1 MPRLLCLLLILSP
14 AVAPAFA
21 QRDIGSVEVVVNSK
35 TVPVRVSADSPELG
49 NLALLA
55 FQSHGRYR
63 LQASGYAYDIR
74 FSLAGPSQ
82 VRVDITKGGGGG
94 TVASEVVTGTS
105 TRNALLR
112 AADIAVE
119 RTNGLGLHGY
129 FASRL
134 VFIGRGTGVSEI
146 YVSDLFF
153 GEIRR
158 ITADRTDALMPRWS
172 PDGRKVLYT
181 SYLHGFPDIFLIDLS
196 TYQRTTFES
205 FKGTNMSARFS
216 PDGRRVAMILTG
228 SGSTEVWVS
237 DAQGRGLSR
246 LTRSDSA
253 KSSPSWSPD
262 ASRLVFA
269 QEPGPQLYLMGASGG
284 GARRLTSG
292 AISTYCAEP
301 DWSHANPNRIAFTI
315 RVGGRFQIA
324 VYDFSKGQ
332 SEQVSK
338 ASFDGVEPSW
348 LPDGRHL
355 VYSARNSVTSRICIL
370 DTETG
375 RSTPVS
381 PSSFGAALQANV
393 WAPGR

>member
-1 MPRLLCLLLILSP
+1 MPRLLRLLLALLP
-14 AVAPAFA
+14 AAAPAFA

-35 TVPVRVSADSPELG
+35 TVPVRVSADSPELN
-49 NLALLA
+49 NLALQA
-55 FQSHGRYR
+55 FSSHGRYR

-74 FSLAGPSQ
+74 FTQAGRFQ
-82 VRVDITKGGGGG
+82 VRVDVSKGGGAGP
-94 TVASEVVTGTS
+94 VASEVVTGTS
-105 TRNALLR
+105 ERNALFR
-112 AADIAVE
+112 AADFAVE
-119 RTNGLGLHGY
+119 KTNGLGLKGY
-129 FASRL
+129 FASKL
-134 VFIGRGTGVSEI
+134 VFIGKSTGSSE
-146 YVSDLFF
+146 VCTSDLFF

-158 ITADRTDALMPRWS
+158 ITSDRADALMPRWS

-181 SYLHGFPDIFLIDLS
+181 SYVHGFPDIFLIDLA

-216 PDGRRVAMILTG
+216 PDGRRVAMVLTG

-237 DAQGRGLSR
+237 DAQGRGLAR
-246 LTRSDSA
+246 LTHSDSA
-253 KSSPSWSPD
+253 KSSPCFSPD
-262 ASRLVFA
+262 GSRLVFA
-269 QEPGPQLYLMGASGG
+269 QEPGPQLYVMGSSGG
-284 GARRLTSG
+284 PAGRITSS

-301 DWSHANPNRIAFTI
+301 DWSRANSGKIAFTI

-324 VYDFSKGQ
+324 VYDFSKGE

-338 ASFDGVEPSW
+338 APFDGVEPSW

-355 VYSARNSVTSRICIL
+355 VYTARSASTNRICIL

-381 PSSFGAALQANV
+381 PTSFGAALQANV
-393 WAPGR
+393 CAP